1 MGLSYSPY
9 NSDGSCK
16 SQDQVDSDVASLS
29 GYGMLRIYGTD
40 CDQATTVIKA
50 AKQNGM
56 KVFAGLY
63 DISQVESEAKTL
75 IDAVGSD
82 WSAIDT
88 VSVGNE
94 VVNSGSG
101 SASDVVSAIG
111 TARSLLKA
119 AGYSGPVVTVD
130 TFSAIIDNPELC
142 KASDYAAANCHA
154 FFNSDLTADQAGQY
168 VAEQAANVKQA
179 CGGMKTV
186 ITESGWPSQGET
198 NGNAV
203 PSEANQKAAISSLRA
218 AFSSDMVLF
227 SAYNDLWKS
236 NFDGSFNAEHYWG
249 IYGMAPSA

>member
-16 SQDQVDSDVASLS
+16 SQSQVDSDVSALS

-56 KVFAGLY
+56 KIFAGIY

-75 IDAVGSD
+75 IDAVGGD

-94 VVNSGSG
+94 VVNSGQG
-101 SASDVVSAIG
+101 SASDVVAAIG
-111 TARSLLKA
+111 TARSLLKS
-119 AGYSGPVVTVD
+119 AGYNGKVVTVD

-142 KASDYAAANCHA
+142 KASDFAAANCHA
-154 FFNSDLTADQAGQY
+154 FFDADITADQAGQY

-179 CGGMKTV
+179 CGGMETV
-186 ITESGWPSQGET
+186 ITETGWPSKGDA
-198 NGNAV
+198 NGKAV

-218 AFSSDMVLF
+218 HFSKDIVLF
-227 SAYNDLWKS
+227 SAYNDLWKQ
-236 NFDGSFNAEHYWG
+236 NFDGSFNAEQYWG
-249 IYGMAPSA
+249 IYGMAPAA